1 MTSEVSESMSSS
13 PRTAGVDPLSSPP
26 PEEGEGQGDVLAV
39 PGFGFLPRWFLAQLE
54 SHSEEMGVGAINDTW
69 LRNSAKCQIVEF
81 LFGQGVFPSSAGS
94 DPPAAMCPPL
104 FDNASCYPA
113 TPAGRLMEIPCM
125 EEYHGIRFNTS
136 GKGIARPAR
145 VVNSRRASLPGLL
158 LFQCHT
164 RL

>member
-1 MTSEVSESMSSS
+1 MTVTSEVSESMSSS

-26 PEEGEGQGDVLAV
+26 PEEGEGSDVLAV

-81 LFGQGVFPSSAGS
+81 LFGQGVFPSASSAASDES

-136 GKGIARPAR
+136 GKGIAPC
-145 VVNSRRASLPGLL
+145 LCGK
-158 LFQCHT
+158 
-164 RL
+164 

>member
-1 MTSEVSESMSSS
+1 MSSS

-81 LFGQGVFPSSAGS
+81 LFGQGVFPSNAGS

-136 GKGIARPAR
+136 GKGIAPC
-145 VVNSRRASLPGLL
+145 LCGK
-158 LFQCHT
+158 
-164 RL
+164 